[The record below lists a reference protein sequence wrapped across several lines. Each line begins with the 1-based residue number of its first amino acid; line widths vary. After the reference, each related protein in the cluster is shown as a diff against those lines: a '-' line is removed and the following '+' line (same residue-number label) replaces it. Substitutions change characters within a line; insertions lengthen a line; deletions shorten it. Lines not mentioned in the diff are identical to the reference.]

1 MTQFIHFYA
10 LLAITSVDE
19 VGAIDIDK
27 DADGAVDVDMDVDGS
42 LDVDMDVNGD
52 VDIDWDADG
61 DGNAD
66 MDVDGAVDVD
76 MDVDGDADID
86 RDEDGDADVDRDA
99 DGDADVDMDEDV
111 DADVVGEIDTEVDRE
126 IDADSEN
133 DVDGD
138 KDGEIEILSF
148 FVMLQTWS
156 SVSFLLTVG
165 YNTLS
170 RCTVFTYTHRLRDPH
185 IRLLTH
191 LLPRLHLLLRSGI
204 PTHLKTHTLLITNR
218 GRRMIMPPPSL
229 SAVRRTDNEA
239 HSVSLQKDRVTGRLT
254 STNVPCILTALT
266 WVYRNQ

>member
-1 MTQFIHFYA
+1 MTQFIHFYT

-27 DADGAVDVDMDVDGS
+27 DADGSV
-42 LDVDMDVNGD
+42 DVDMDVNGD
-52 VDIDWDADG
+52 ADIDRDAGG
-61 DGNAD
+61 DANAD
-66 MDVDGAVDVD
+66 MDVDVAVDVG

-86 RDEDGDADVDRDA
+86 RDAG
-99 DGDADVDMDEDV
+99 G

-126 IDADSEN
+126 IDADSEK

-170 RCTVFTYTHRLRDPH
+170 RCTLFPYTHRLRNLH
-185 IRLLTH
+185 TLLRLLPH
-191 LLPRLHLLLRSGI
+191 LLPRLHPHLLLGSGI
-204 PTHLKTHTLLITNR
+204 HTHPKHTLFIINR
-218 GRRMIMPPPSL
+218 GRGTIMRPPSL

-239 HSVSLQKDRVTGRLT
+239 HSVSLQKDKVTGRLT
-254 STNVPCILTALT
+254 STNVPFITTLTCLC
-266 WVYRNQ
+266 RNP

>member
-19 VGAIDIDK
+19 VGAVDIDK
-27 DADGAVDVDMDVDGS
+27 DVDG
-42 LDVDMDVNGD
+42 DA
-52 VDIDWDADG
+52 DIDRDAEG

-99 DGDADVDMDEDV
+99 DV
-111 DADVVGEIDTEVDRE
+111 DADVVGEIDTEFDRE

-133 DVDGD
+133 EVDGD

-165 YNTLS
+165 YNTLLS
-170 RCTVFTYTHRLRDPH
+170 SSNLFTYSRRIWELHFLILFLPH
-185 IRLLTH
+185 LH
-191 LLPRLHLLLRSGI
+191 PHLLLQSRVHS
-204 PTHLKTHTLLITNR
+204 HLKPHTLFITRR
-218 GRRMIMPPPSL
+218 GSQIVMPPPSL
-229 SAVRRTDNEA
+229 SAFRRTDNEA

-254 STNVPCILTALT
+254 STNVPCILALT
-266 WVYRNQ
+266 WVCRNQ

>member
-19 VGAIDIDK
+19 VGAVDIDK
-27 DADGAVDVDMDVDGS
+27 DVDG
-42 LDVDMDVNGD
+42 DA
-52 VDIDWDADG
+52 DIDRDAEG

-99 DGDADVDMDEDV
+99 DV
-111 DADVVGEIDTEVDRE
+111 DADVVGEIDTEFDRE

-133 DVDGD
+133 EVDGD

-165 YNTLS
+165 YNTLLSSSNLFTYS
-170 RCTVFTYTHRLRDPH
+170 RCIWELHFLILFLPH
-185 IRLLTH
+185 LH
-191 LLPRLHLLLRSGI
+191 PHLLLQSRVHS
-204 PTHLKTHTLLITNR
+204 HLKPHTLFITRR
-218 GRRMIMPPPSL
+218 GSQIVMPPPSL
-229 SAVRRTDNEA
+229 SAFRRTDNEA

-254 STNVPCILTALT
+254 STNVPCILALT
-266 WVYRNQ
+266 WVCRNQ

>member
-10 LLAITSVDE
+10 LLTITSVDE

-27 DADGAVDVDMDVDGS
+27 DADGAVDVDMDV
-42 LDVDMDVNGD
+42 NGD
-52 VDIDWDADG
+52 ADIDWDADG

-76 MDVDGDADID
+76 MDVDGEADID
-86 RDEDGDADVDRDA
+86 RDADGNADVDRDA
-99 DGDADVDMDEDV
+99 GG

-170 RCTVFTYTHRLRDPH
+170 RCTLFTYTHRLRNLQTLL
-185 IRLLTH
+185 RLLPH
-191 LLPRLHLLLRSGI
+191 LLPRLHPHLLLGSGI
-204 PTHLKTHTLLITNR
+204 HTHPKHTLFIINR
-218 GRRMIMPPPSL
+218 GRGTIMRPPSL

-239 HSVSLQKDRVTGRLT
+239 HSVSLQKDKVTGRLT
-254 STNVPCILTALT
+254 STNVPFITTLTCLC
-266 WVYRNQ
+266 RNP

>member
-27 DADGAVDVDMDVDGS
+27 DADGAVDVDMDV
-42 LDVDMDVNGD
+42 NGD
-52 VDIDWDADG
+52 ADIDRDAGG
-61 DGNAD
+61 DANAD
-66 MDVDGAVDVD
+66 MDVDVAVDVG

-86 RDEDGDADVDRDA
+86 RDGGGDADI
-99 DGDADVDMDEDV
+99 
-111 DADVVGEIDTEVDRE
+111 VGEIDTEVDRE

-170 RCTVFTYTHRLRDPH
+170 RCTVFTYTHRLRDLQL
-185 IRLLTH
+185 RLLTH
-191 LLPRLHLLLRSGI
+191 LLPRLNPLLRSGI
-204 PTHLKTHTLLITNR
+204 HTHLKGHTLLITNR
-218 GRRMIMPPPSL
+218 GRRMIMPPSSL

>member
-19 VGAIDIDK
+19 VGAIGIDK
-27 DADGAVDVDMDVDGS
+27 DSDGSVDVP
-42 LDVDMDVNGD
+42 VDMDVNGD
-52 VDIDWDADG
+52 ADIDRDAGG
-61 DGNAD
+61 DANAD
-66 MDVDGAVDVD
+66 MDVDVAVDVG

-86 RDEDGDADVDRDA
+86 RDADGNADVDRDA
-99 DGDADVDMDEDV
+99 GGDAN
-111 DADVVGEIDTEVDRE
+111 VVGEIDTEVDRE

-170 RCTVFTYTHRLRDPH
+170 RCTLFTYTHRLRDLH
-185 IRLLTH
+185 LRLLTH
-191 LLPRLHLLLRSGI
+191 LLPRLHPHLLLGSGI
-204 PTHLKTHTLLITNR
+204 HPHLKHSLFIINR
-218 GRRMIMPPPSL
+218 GRGTIMRPPSL

-239 HSVSLQKDRVTGRLT
+239 HSVSLQKDKVTGRLT
-254 STNVPCILTALT
+254 STNVPFITTLTCLC
-266 WVYRNQ
+266 RNP

>member
-27 DADGAVDVDMDVDGS
+27 DTDGSVDVG
-42 LDVDMDVNGD
+42 
-52 VDIDWDADG
+52 
-61 DGNAD
+61 
-66 MDVDGAVDVD
+66 

-86 RDEDGDADVDRDA
+86 RDADGNADVDRDA
-99 DGDADVDMDEDV
+99 DGDADVDRDADGNADV
-111 DADVVGEIDTEVDRE
+111 DRDAGGDADVVGEIDTEVDRE

-170 RCTVFTYTHRLRDPH
+170 RCTLFTYTHRLRNLHPLL
-185 IRLLTH
+185 RLLPH
-191 LLPRLHLLLRSGI
+191 LLPRLLLGSGI
-204 PTHLKTHTLLITNR
+204 HTHPKHSLFIINR

-254 STNVPCILTALT
+254 STNVPCMLTALT

>member
-10 LLAITSVDE
+10 LLTITSVDE

-27 DADGAVDVDMDVDGS
+27 DADGAVDVDMDV
-42 LDVDMDVNGD
+42 NGD
-52 VDIDWDADG
+52 ADIDWDADG

-76 MDVDGDADID
+76 MDVDGEADID
-86 RDEDGDADVDRDA
+86 RDADGNADVDRDA
-99 DGDADVDMDEDV
+99 GG

-170 RCTVFTYTHRLRDPH
+170 RCTVFTYTHRLRDLH
-185 IRLLTH
+185 LRLLTH
-191 LLPRLHLLLRSGI
+191 LLPLLRSGI
-204 PTHLKTHTLLITNR
+204 HTHLKGHTLLITNR

>member
-1 MTQFIHFYA
+1 MTQFIYFYA

-27 DADGAVDVDMDVDGS
+27 DVDGS
-42 LDVDMDVNGD
+42 VDVDMDVNGNA
-52 VDIDWDADG
+52 DIDRDADG
-61 DGNAD
+61 DANVD

-86 RDEDGDADVDRDA
+86 READGDADVGRDA
-99 DGDADVDMDEDV
+99 DGNADVDMDEDV

-165 YNTLS
+165 YNTLLSSSNLFTYS
-170 RCTVFTYTHRLRDPH
+170 RCIWELHFLILFLPH
-185 IRLLTH
+185 LH
-191 LLPRLHLLLRSGI
+191 PHLLLQSRVHS
-204 PTHLKTHTLLITNR
+204 HLKPHTLFITRR
-218 GRRMIMPPPSL
+218 GSQIVMPPPSL
-229 SAVRRTDNEA
+229 SAFRRTDNEA

-254 STNVPCILTALT
+254 STNVPCILALT
-266 WVYRNQ
+266 WVCRNQ

>member
-10 LLAITSVDE
+10 LLTIKSVDE
-19 VGAIDIDK
+19 VGAIDIDR
-27 DADGAVDVDMDVDGS
+27 DADGAVDVDMDV
-42 LDVDMDVNGD
+42 NGD
-52 VDIDWDADG
+52 ADIDRDAGG
-61 DGNAD
+61 DANAD
-66 MDVDGAVDVD
+66 MGVDVAVVG

-86 RDEDGDADVDRDA
+86 RDADGNADVDRDA
-99 DGDADVDMDEDV
+99 GG

-165 YNTLS
+165 YSTLS
-170 RCTVFTYTHRLRDPH
+170 RCTVFTYTHRLGDLH
-185 IRLLTH
+185 LRLLTH
-191 LLPRLHLLLRSGI
+191 LLPRLHPLLRSGI
-204 PTHLKTHTLLITNR
+204 HTRLKTHALLITNR

-229 SAVRRTDNEA
+229 SAVKRTDNEA

>member
-27 DADGAVDVDMDVDGS
+27 DADGAVDVDMDVDG
-42 LDVDMDVNGD
+42 DA
-52 VDIDWDADG
+52 DIDRDADG
-61 DGNAD
+61 DANSD

-76 MDVDGDADID
+76 MDVDGDADI
-86 RDEDGDADVDRDA
+86 DRDA

-170 RCTVFTYTHRLRDPH
+170 RCTLFTYTHRLRDLH
-185 IRLLTH
+185 TLLRLLPH
-191 LLPRLHLLLRSGI
+191 LLPRLRPHLLLRNGI
-204 PTHLKTHTLLITNR
+204 HTHLKTHTGFITNR

-266 WVYRNQ
+266 WLYRNQ

>member
-27 DADGAVDVDMDVDGS
+27 DADGSV
-42 LDVDMDVNGD
+42 DVDMDVNGD
-52 VDIDWDADG
+52 ADIDRDAGG
-61 DGNAD
+61 DANVD
-66 MDVDGAVDVD
+66 MDVDVAVDVG

-86 RDEDGDADVDRDA
+86 RDADGNADVDRDA
-99 DGDADVDMDEDV
+99 GG

-170 RCTVFTYTHRLRDPH
+170 RCTVFTYTHRLRDLH
-185 IRLLTH
+185 LRLLTH
-191 LLPRLHLLLRSGI
+191 LLPRLHPLLRSGI
-204 PTHLKTHTLLITNR
+204 HTHLKGHTLLITNR
-218 GRRMIMPPPSL
+218 GRRMIMRPPSL

>member
-27 DADGAVDVDMDVDGS
+27 DSDGS
-42 LDVDMDVNGD
+42 VDVDMDVNGD
-52 VDIDWDADG
+52 ADIDRDAGG
-61 DGNAD
+61 DANAD
-66 MDVDGAVDVD
+66 MDVDVAVDVG
-76 MDVDGDADID
+76 MEVDGDADID
-86 RDEDGDADVDRDA
+86 RDADGNADVDRDA
-99 DGDADVDMDEDV
+99 GG

-133 DVDGD
+133 NVDGD

-170 RCTVFTYTHRLRDPH
+170 RCTLFTYTHRLRNLQTLL
-185 IRLLTH
+185 RLLPH
-191 LLPRLHLLLRSGI
+191 LLPRLHPHLLLGSGI
-204 PTHLKTHTLLITNR
+204 HTHPKHTLFIINR
-218 GRRMIMPPPSL
+218 GRGTIMRPPSL

-239 HSVSLQKDRVTGRLT
+239 HSVLLQKDKVTGRLT
-254 STNVPCILTALT
+254 STNVPFITTLTCLC
-266 WVYRNQ
+266 RNP

>member
-10 LLAITSVDE
+10 LLAITSVVE

-27 DADGAVDVDMDVDGS
+27 DADRSV
-42 LDVDMDVNGD
+42 DVDMDVNGD
-52 VDIDWDADG
+52 AEIDRDADG
-61 DGNAD
+61 DVNVD

-86 RDEDGDADVDRDA
+86 RDADGNADVTDRDTDGDADVDRDA
-99 DGDADVDMDEDV
+99 DGDADVDVDEDV

-138 KDGEIEILSF
+138 KDGETDILSF

-170 RCTVFTYTHRLRDPH
+170 SSNSFTYTRRLRDLH
-185 IRLLTH
+185 TLLRLL
-191 LLPRLHLLLRSGI
+191 PHLLLQSRI
-204 PTHLKTHTLLITNR
+204 HTLSKKHTFFITNR
-218 GRRMIMPPPSL
+218 GRRMVMPPPSL

>member
-1 MTQFIHFYA
+1 MTATVQFQQLTQFIHFYA

-19 VGAIDIDK
+19 VGEIDIDK
-27 DADGAVDVDMDVDGS
+27 DADGAVDVA
-42 LDVDMDVNGD
+42 MDVNGD
-52 VDIDWDADG
+52 ADIDWDADG
-61 DGNAD
+61 DANAD

-86 RDEDGDADVDRDA
+86 RGADC
-99 DGDADVDMDEDV
+99 

-170 RCTVFTYTHRLRDPH
+170 SSNLFTYTRRLRDLH
-185 IRLLTH
+185 TLLRLLAH
-191 LLPRLHLLLRSGI
+191 LLPRLHPHLLPESRI
-204 PTHLKTHTLLITNR
+204 HTHLKTHTLLVTSR
-218 GRRMIMPPPSL
+218 GRRMVMPPPSL

-266 WVYRNQ
+266 WVYRNQR